1 MDAGHKIAERLFG
14 LKLDL
19 FGESGNK
26 DIVIL
31 AVPRGGIII
40 GDIVASEL
48 AARLDVVVSR
58 KIGAPNN
65 PELAIGAVMP
75 DGSYFLNKEIVD
87 ILNVSQEYIDIQANT
102 QIKEIDRRLLSY
114 RGSKEYDNEFEDK
127 IMVLVD
133 DGIATGA
140 TIVASANWLKNKQRC
155 RKLLTAVPVA
165 PADGNWNMV
174 AENGEPKSY
183 ITQMIWTSADGT
195 SSHTHELQNFELT
208 DNGTDIV
215 MSPTDTVA
223 LAGKI
228 DVGTNGVINWEDVPV
243 SIYFGNGQTIAV
255 SLDDAATNSLSVV
268 KQSLVL

>member
-1 MDAGHKIAERLFG
+1 MQPVKFQSRMDAGHEIAERLFG

-58 KIGAPNN
+58 NIGAPNN

-75 DGSYFLNKEIVD
+75 DGSYFLNKEITD

-102 QIKEIDRRLLSY
+102 QIIEIDRRLLSY
-114 RGSKEYDNEFEDK
+114 RGSKEYDKEYQEK
-127 IMVLVD
+127 IIVLVD

-140 TIVASANWLKNKQRC
+140 TIIASANWLKNKQRC
-155 RKLLTAVPVA
+155 RKLLIAVPVA
-165 PADGNWNMV
+165 PRSILKNIKQVADDV
-174 AENGEPKSY
+174 
-183 ITQMIWTSADGT
+183 
-195 SSHTHELQNFELT
+195 
-208 DNGTDIV
+208 IV
-215 MSPTDTVA
+215 LYTPEDFMA
-223 LAGKI
+223 
-228 DVGTNGVINWEDVPV
+228 VGAFYHDFAQI
-243 SIYFGNGQTIAV
+243 S
-255 SLDDAATNSLSVV
+255 DDEV
-268 KQSLVL
+268 KQIMKRHGYNI

>member
-1 MDAGHKIAERLFG
+1 MQPVKFQSRMDAGHEIAERLFG

-75 DGSYFLNKEIVD
+75 DGSYFLNKEIAD

-102 QIKEIDRRLLSY
+102 QIIEIDRRLLSY
-114 RGSKEYDNEFEDK
+114 RGSKEYDKEYQEK
-127 IMVLVD
+127 IIVLVD

-140 TIVASANWLKNKQRC
+140 TIIASANWLKNKQRC
-155 RKLLTAVPVA
+155 RKLLIAVPVA
-165 PADGNWNMV
+165 PRSILKNLKQVADDV
-174 AENGEPKSY
+174 
-183 ITQMIWTSADGT
+183 
-195 SSHTHELQNFELT
+195 
-208 DNGTDIV
+208 IV
-215 MSPTDTVA
+215 LYTPEDFMA
-223 LAGKI
+223 
-228 DVGTNGVINWEDVPV
+228 VGAFYHDFAQI
-243 SIYFGNGQTIAV
+243 S
-255 SLDDAATNSLSVV
+255 DDEV
-268 KQSLVL
+268 KQIMKRHGYNI

>member
-155 RKLLTAVPVA
+155 RKLLIAVPVA
-165 PADGNWNMV
+165 PRSILKNLNQVADDV
-174 AENGEPKSY
+174 
-183 ITQMIWTSADGT
+183 
-195 SSHTHELQNFELT
+195 
-208 DNGTDIV
+208 IV
-215 MSPTDTVA
+215 LYTPEDFMA
-223 LAGKI
+223 
-228 DVGTNGVINWEDVPV
+228 VGAFYHDFAQI
-243 SIYFGNGQTIAV
+243 S
-255 SLDDAATNSLSVV
+255 DDEV
-268 KQSLVL
+268 KQIMKRHGYNI